1 MFGYCIYECGVI
13 YIALDGGECCGCV
26 WGVGAILS
34 LWGGREIWIDVDEGG
49 VVVCV
54 V

>member
-26 WGVGAILS
+26 CGGWGQSSPYGE
-34 LWGGREIWIDVDEGG
+34 GGRFGLTLMR
-49 VVVCV
+49 VVW
-54 V
+54 

>member
-26 WGVGAILS
+26 CV
-34 LWGGREIWIDVDEGG
+34 WGGGNPLPMGREGDLD
-49 VVVCV
+49 
-54 V
+54 